1 MPIKILY
8 VSATRAEA
16 EILKRVR
23 GMELN
28 EQHYRLNGLEIFP
41 LVTGV
46 GSMETAWAM
55 TKWFCTHESP
65 GLVINAGI
73 AGSFREDFG
82 IGEVV
87 LPVSDCFADSGI
99 EDGDQFMTLPEA
111 GLSDA
116 DAFPFS
122 AGKLVCK
129 NKFTEIV
136 KRQLQPVN
144 AVTVNMATG
153 SEITRQ
159 KLISKF
165 NPDIETMEG
174 ATFFYICRREEIPFL
189 AVRAISNMVGAR
201 DKSKWD
207 IPFALKSL
215 SEKLE
220 DLLITLY

>member
-8 VSATRAEA
+8 ISATRAEA

-23 GMELN
+23 GMELH

-65 GLVINAGI
+65 DLVINAGI

-122 AGKLVCK
+122 AGE
-129 NKFTEIV
+129 TG
-136 KRQLQPVN
+136 LQKQIYGNRKEAIAAGN
-144 AVTVNMATG
+144 AETV
-153 SEITRQ
+153 
-159 KLISKF
+159 
-165 NPDIETMEG
+165 
-174 ATFFYICRREEIPFL
+174 
-189 AVRAISNMVGAR
+189 
-201 DKSKWD
+201 
-207 IPFALKSL
+207 
-215 SEKLE
+215 
-220 DLLITLY
+220 